1 MIAAL
6 GTVMSGVCLVY
17 HGTRCSPEELGA
29 GLTAERRATIRWRP
43 ASELLTKP
51 TAPASAPAVLVADG
65 ALLEHH
71 GEPLDL
77 PWPVVIVSADVAAET
92 MLGRRVDASIAN
104 ARDVVV
110 RASVLEAACRLAA
123 SRSETHALRRALTR
137 DDDEIRE
144 LCRVAT
150 ALMHERDRTALL
162 TLIVQFGKRITQSDG
177 GGVLLLEDDTHGGAR
192 LRPFVFELDSLPGL
206 PLPTISFPVGNK
218 SIVGYAAHSREPVVV
233 ADAEALPPDSP
244 FERNAEFETRY
255 GYPARSMMAVPM
267 LTHRDEVLGVLFFIN
282 RKSDPNVSI
291 MAHEDADRYTLPF
304 SERHVQL
311 ARSLASMTA
320 VSIENARLY
329 VEIEHILESLV
340 KAAVSAIDAR
350 DPATAGHSVRV
361 AALTTA
367 LAEAVQR
374 SSHGAYRN
382 LRFTDEQMR
391 ALQFA
396 ALLHDIG
403 KVAVREDV
411 LTKAKKLPPVLWE
424 RIESRFR
431 LIRLTLERDYYKRR
445 ADACGNGVGEP
456 PDAARSPSK
465 LAEQLREV
473 DRQLEIV
480 RAANEPSMLPAPPNI
495 ALIEIG
501 KRTFEGA
508 DGRRLPYLT
517 PDELRYLELSQGTL
531 DDKERAEV
539 ESHVKKTTLFL
550 EQIPWT
556 DDLKDLVLYAS
567 GHHEKLNGTGYPKH
581 LTSDEIPV
589 QTRMITLADMFDA
602 LTANDRPYK
611 PTMNAERALA
621 VLRAEADAGL
631 LDRDLVDVMTE
642 SQVYR
647 KVLEEDWRE
656 L

>member
-6 GTVMSGVCLVY
+6 GTLMSGVCLVY
-17 HGTRCSPEELGA
+17 HGTQRAPEELRA
-29 GLTAERRATIRWRP
+29 ALTAERCATIRWRQ
-43 ASELLTKP
+43 ASELLAKP
-51 TAPASAPAVLVADG
+51 APANAPVVLVADG
-65 ALLEHH
+65 ALLARH
-71 GEPLDL
+71 GELRDL
-77 PWPVVIVSADVAAET
+77 PWHVVIVAADVAAET
-92 MLGRRVDASIAN
+92 VLGRRADVTMAN
-104 ARDVVV
+104 VRDDVA
-110 RASVLEAACRLAA
+110 RASLLEAACRLAA
-123 SRSETHALRRALTR
+123 SRSETDALHRALAR
-137 DDDEIRE
+137 DDDELRE
-144 LCRVAT
+144 LSRVAA

-162 TLIVQFGKRITQSDG
+162 TLIVHFGKGIAESDG
-177 GGVLLLEDDTHGGAR
+177 GGVLLLDNDARAGAR

-206 PLPTISFPVGNK
+206 TLPTVSFPVGNK
-218 SIVGYAAHSREPVVV
+218 SMVGYAAYSREPVVV

-244 FERNAEFETRY
+244 FEANAEFEARY

-267 LTHRDEVLGVLFFIN
+267 LTQRNEVLGVVFFIN
-282 RKSDPNVSI
+282 RKSDPHVSI
-291 MAHEDADRYTLPF
+291 MAHADADRYIVPF
-304 SERHVQL
+304 SDRQVQL
-311 ARSLASMTA
+311 ARSLASMAA
-320 VSIENARLY
+320 VSIENAQLY
-329 VEIEHILESLV
+329 AEIEHILESLV

-361 AALTTA
+361 AAITTA

-374 SSHGAYRN
+374 SSRGAYQD
-382 LRFTDEQMR
+382 LRFTHEQMR

-396 ALLHDIG
+396 ALLHDFG
-403 KVAVREDV
+403 KVGVREDV

-431 LIRLTLERDYYKRR
+431 LIRLTLELDYFKRR
-445 ADACGNGVGEP
+445 ASECRTMVGES
-456 PDAARSPSK
+456 PDAALLPAE
-465 LAEQLREV
+465 LAEQLADV

-480 RAANEPSMLPAPPNI
+480 RAANEPSMLAAPQNT
-495 ALIEIG
+495 ALIEIA
-501 KRTFEGA
+501 KRTYQAA

-517 PDELRYLELSQGTL
+517 PDELRYLQLAQGTL

-539 ESHVKKTTLFL
+539 ESHVKKTTMFL

-581 LTSDEIPV
+581 LTSEEIPV

-611 PTMNAERALA
+611 PAMNAEGALA
-621 VLRAEADAGL
+621 VLRADADAGL

-647 KVLEEDWRE
+647 RVLDEDWRR

>member
-6 GTVMSGVCLVY
+6 GTLMSGVCLIY
-17 HGTRCSPEELGA
+17 HGTHRAPDELRA
-29 GLTAERRATIRWRP
+29 GLTAERCATTRCRP

-51 TAPASAPAVLVADG
+51 APANAPAVLVADG
-65 ALLEHH
+65 ALLERHR
-71 GEPLDL
+71 ELRDL
-77 PWPVVIVSADVAAET
+77 PWHVVMVAADVAAET
-92 MLGRRVDASIAN
+92 VLGRRADVTMAN
-104 ARDVVV
+104 VRDDVA
-110 RASVLEAACRLAA
+110 RASLLEAACRLAA
-123 SRSETHALRRALTR
+123 SRSETDALHRALAR
-137 DDDEIRE
+137 DDDELRE
-144 LCRVAT
+144 LARVAA

-162 TLIVQFGKRITQSDG
+162 TLIVRFGKGIAESDG
-177 GGVLLLEDDTHGGAR
+177 GGVLLLDNDARGGAR

-206 PLPTISFPVGNK
+206 ALPTVSFPVGNK
-218 SIVGYAAHSREPVVV
+218 SMVGYAAYSREPVVV

-244 FERNAEFETRY
+244 FEANAEFEARY

-267 LTHRDEVLGVLFFIN
+267 LTQRNEVLGVVFFIN
-282 RKSDPNVSI
+282 RKSDPRVSI
-291 MAHEDADRYTLPF
+291 MAHADADRYIVPF
-304 SERHVQL
+304 SDRQVQL
-311 ARSLASMTA
+311 ARSLASMAA
-320 VSIENARLY
+320 VSIENAQLY
-329 VEIEHILESLV
+329 AEIEHILESLV

-374 SSHGAYRN
+374 SSRGAYHD
-382 LRFTDEQMR
+382 LRFTHEQMR

-396 ALLHDIG
+396 ALLHDFG
-403 KVAVREDV
+403 KVGVREDV

-431 LIRLTLERDYYKRR
+431 LIRLSLELDYFKRG
-445 ADACGNGVGEP
+445 ADACRPGVDAS
-456 PDAARSPSK
+456 PDAARSPTE
-465 LAEQLREV
+465 LVEQLADV

-480 RAANEPSMLPAPPNI
+480 RTANEPSMLAAPQNT
-495 ALIEIG
+495 ALIELA
-501 KRTFEGA
+501 KRTYQAA

-517 PDELRYLELSQGTL
+517 PDELRYLQLSQGTL

-539 ESHVKKTTLFL
+539 ESHVNKTTMFL

-581 LTSDEIPV
+581 LTSEEIPV
-589 QTRMITLADMFDA
+589 QTRLITLADMFDA

-611 PTMNAERALA
+611 PAMNAEGALA
-621 VLRAEADAGL
+621 VLRADADAGL

-647 KVLEEDWRE
+647 RVLEEDWRR

>member
-1 MIAAL
+1 
-6 GTVMSGVCLVY
+6 
-17 HGTRCSPEELGA
+17 
-29 GLTAERRATIRWRP
+29 
-43 ASELLTKP
+43 
-51 TAPASAPAVLVADG
+51 
-65 ALLEHH
+65 
-71 GEPLDL
+71 
-77 PWPVVIVSADVAAET
+77 
-92 MLGRRVDASIAN
+92 
-104 ARDVVV
+104 
-110 RASVLEAACRLAA
+110 
-123 SRSETHALRRALTR
+123 
-137 DDDEIRE
+137 
-144 LCRVAT
+144 
-150 ALMHERDRTALL
+150 
-162 TLIVQFGKRITQSDG
+162 
-177 GGVLLLEDDTHGGAR
+177 
-192 LRPFVFELDSLPGL
+192 
-206 PLPTISFPVGNK
+206 
-218 SIVGYAAHSREPVVV
+218 
-233 ADAEALPPDSP
+233 
-244 FERNAEFETRY
+244 
-255 GYPARSMMAVPM
+255 MA
-267 LTHRDEVLGVLFFIN
+267 
-282 RKSDPNVSI
+282 
-291 MAHEDADRYTLPF
+291 
-304 SERHVQL
+304 
-311 ARSLASMTA
+311 A

-361 AALTTA
+361 AALTTG

-374 SSHGAYRN
+374 SSRGAYRD
-382 LRFTDEQMR
+382 LRFTQEQMR

-396 ALLHDIG
+396 ALLHDFG

-431 LIRLTLERDYYKRR
+431 LIRLALERDYFKRCVSECR
-445 ADACGNGVGEP
+445 TAAGESADAP
-456 PDAARSPSK
+456 LSPDA
-465 LAEQLREV
+465 LAEQLADV
-473 DRQLEIV
+473 DHQLKIV
-480 RAANEPSMLPAPPNI
+480 RAANEPSMMPAPPNDALTEI
-495 ALIEIG
+495 A
-501 KRTFEGA
+501 KRTYEAA

-539 ESHVKKTTLFL
+539 ESHVNKTTMFL

-621 VLRAEADAGL
+621 ILRAEADAGL

-647 KVLEEDWRE
+647 RVLEEDWRG

>member
-1 MIAAL
+1 
-6 GTVMSGVCLVY
+6 MSGVCLIY
-17 HGTRCSPEELGA
+17 HGTQSAPDELRA
-29 GLTAERRATIRWRP
+29 ALPAERCATIRWRP
-43 ASELLTKP
+43 ASELLAKP
-51 TAPASAPAVLVADG
+51 APANAPAVLVADRG
-65 ALLEHH
+65 LLEGHA
-71 GEPLDL
+71 ELRDL
-77 PWPVVIVSADVAAET
+77 PWRVVIVAADVAAEAV
-92 MLGRRVDASIAN
+92 LGRRADVTMANVRDDAA
-104 ARDVVV
+104 
-110 RASVLEAACRLAA
+110 RASLLEAACRLAA
-123 SRSETHALRRALTR
+123 SRSETDALHRALAR
-137 DDDEIRE
+137 DDDELRE
-144 LCRVAT
+144 LSRVAA

-162 TLIVQFGKRITQSDG
+162 TLIVRFGKGIAESDG
-177 GGVLLLEDDTHGGAR
+177 GGVLLLDNDAPPGAR

-206 PLPTISFPVGNK
+206 PLPTVSFPVGNK
-218 SIVGYAAHSREPVVV
+218 SMVGYAAYSREPVVV

-244 FERNAEFETRY
+244 FEANAEFERRY

-267 LTHRDEVLGVLFFIN
+267 LTQRNEVLGVVFFIN
-282 RKSDPNVSI
+282 RKSDPHVSI
-291 MAHEDADRYTLPF
+291 MAHADADRYVVPF
-304 SERHVQL
+304 SDRQVQL
-311 ARSLASMTA
+311 ARSLASMAA
-320 VSIENARLY
+320 VSIENAQLY
-329 VEIEHILESLV
+329 AEIEHILESLV

-374 SSHGAYRN
+374 SSRGAYQD
-382 LRFTDEQMR
+382 LRFTPEQMR

-396 ALLHDIG
+396 ALLHDFG
-403 KVAVREDV
+403 KVGVREDV

-431 LIRLTLERDYYKRR
+431 LIRLTLELDYFKRR
-445 ADACGNGVGEP
+445 ADACRQGVGDS
-456 PDAARSPSK
+456 PDAVLTPAE
-465 LAEQLREV
+465 LAEQLADV

-480 RAANEPSMLPAPPNI
+480 RAANEPSMLAAPQNT
-495 ALIEIG
+495 ALIEIA
-501 KRTFEGA
+501 KRTYHAA

-517 PDELRYLELSQGTL
+517 PDELRYLQLSLGTL

-539 ESHVKKTTLFL
+539 ESHVNKTTMFL

-581 LTSDEIPV
+581 LTSEEISV

-611 PTMNAERALA
+611 PAMNAEGALA
-621 VLRAEADAGL
+621 ILRADADAGL

-647 KVLEEDWRE
+647 RVLEEDWRR

>member
-1 MIAAL
+1 
-6 GTVMSGVCLVY
+6 MSGVCLVY
-17 HGTRCSPEELGA
+17 HGTQCAPDELGA
-29 GLTAERRATIRWRP
+29 ALTAERRATIRWRP
-43 ASELLTKP
+43 ASELLTKS
-51 TAPASAPAVLVADG
+51 AASNAPAVLVADG

-71 GEPLDL
+71 RELRDL
-77 PWPVVIVSADVAAET
+77 PWHVVVVAADVAAQT
-92 MLGRRVDASIAN
+92 VLGRRADVSMATV
-104 ARDVVV
+104 RDDVV
-110 RASVLEAACRLAA
+110 RASLLEAACRLAA
-123 SRSETHALRRALTR
+123 SRSETDALHRALTH
-137 DDDEIRE
+137 DDDELRD
-144 LCRVAT
+144 LCRVAV
-150 ALMHERDRTALL
+150 ALMHERDQTALL
-162 TLIVQFGKRITQSDG
+162 TLIVRFGKGIAQSDG
-177 GGVLLLEDDTHGGAR
+177 GGVLLLEDDARGGAR
-192 LRPFVFELDSLPGL
+192 LRPFVFALDSLPDL
-206 PLPTISFPVGNK
+206 PLPTVSFPVGNK
-218 SIVGYAAHSREPVVV
+218 SMVGYAAYSREPVVV
-233 ADAEALPPDSP
+233 ADAEALTPGSP
-244 FERNAEFETRY
+244 FERNAEFERRY

-282 RKSDPNVSI
+282 RKSDPHVSI

-304 SERHVQL
+304 SDRQVQL
-311 ARSLASMTA
+311 ARSLASMAA

-361 AALTTA
+361 AALTTG
-367 LAEAVQR
+367 LAEAVQH
-374 SSHGAYRN
+374 SSHSAYRD
-382 LRFTDEQMR
+382 LRFTPEQMR

-431 LIRLTLERDYYKRR
+431 LIRLTLELDYFKRR
-445 ADACGNGVGEP
+445 AGACQPAGVGESQDTP
-456 PDAARSPSK
+456 RLPAE
-465 LAEQLREV
+465 LAEQLADV

-480 RAANEPSMLPAPPNI
+480 RAANEPSMLPAPPNTGLVEI
-495 ALIEIG
+495 A
-501 KRTFEGA
+501 KRTFEAA

-539 ESHVKKTTLFL
+539 ESHVKKTTIFL
-550 EQIPWT
+550 KQIPWT

-581 LTSDEIPV
+581 LTSEEIPV

-602 LTANDRPYK
+602 LTASDRPYK

-647 KVLEEDWRE
+647 RVLEEDWRR